1 MLAHPEV
8 IALPFEHIDA
18 GHAHVAER
26 LGLILGFS
34 VALPGPDGNTE
45 LDGLFV
51 EPAHWRQGV
60 GRRLV
65 QEAERLAA
73 SEGSTSLCVT
83 AHPRTL
89 GFYLTCGFELVG
101 DASTRFG
108 PALIMRKRL
117 AGPVSS

>member
-1 MLAHPEV
+1 MPAEITVRRARRDEQKALEDLQRRASLAWEETREALLAHPEV

-60 GRRLV
+60 GMGFRIVFL
-65 QEAERLAA
+65 
-73 SEGSTSLCVT
+73 SLRS
-83 AHPRTL
+83 H
-89 GFYLTCGFELVG
+89 
-101 DASTRFG
+101 
-108 PALIMRKRL
+108 
-117 AGPVSS
+117 